1 MAFLH
6 YFTRLLKYL
15 EKKAVFLGTSYFL
28 RQFLFFF
35 LIIYAFSM
43 SNYLTVFYLAI
54 GLKLFNLEYER
65 YFDKNL

>member
-6 YFTRLLKYL
+6 YFTRCLKYL

-35 LIIYAFSM
+35 LI
-43 SNYLTVFYLAI
+43 
-54 GLKLFNLEYER
+54 
-65 YFDKNL
+65 DKNPWLVVKIKITFTYTYFRTNLLYM